1 MLGSEPSPPSG
12 KTLIWIER
20 LVWILIYGGL
30 LAASLGAFIVRGGDE
45 LLGWFLIAKGGIA
58 AAAGVV
64 LIFVRARW
72 P

>member
-1 MLGSEPSPPSG
+1 MPGS

-20 LVWILIYGGL
+20 LVWILIYGGG
-30 LAASLGAFIVRGGDE
+30 LAASLGLFILRGGSSE

-58 AAAGVV
+58 MAAGVV
-64 LIFVRARW
+64 LIWVRSRW